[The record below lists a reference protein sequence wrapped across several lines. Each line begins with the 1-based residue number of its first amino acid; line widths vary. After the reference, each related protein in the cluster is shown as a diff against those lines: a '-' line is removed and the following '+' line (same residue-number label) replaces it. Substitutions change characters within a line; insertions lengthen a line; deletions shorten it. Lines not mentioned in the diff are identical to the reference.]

1 MATRTGAKPTRKR
14 PVSDAGRRGVRRFA
28 GNAKRGAK
36 KQLRK
41 HPFIGLLLQVLL
53 GAVAVVALIAGVVL
67 ESSLYYLVMALGAF
81 GALAIRRA
89 QQMERARQG
98 VPPKPTSRGPRTTAP
113 PPPPSSGPTPAGGV
127 VKCTATGRPAD
138 QCDCFSRHVATDDG
152 VKRYGRP
159 LGTPFGR
166 AKAGTK
172 S

>member
-1 MATRTGAKPTRKR
+1 M
-14 PVSDAGRRGVRRFA
+14 SDAGRRGVRRFA

-41 HPFIGLLLQVLL
+41 HPFIGLLLQVVL
-53 GAVAVVALIAGVVL
+53 GAVAVMALILGVVL

-98 VPPKPTSRGPRTTAP
+98 VPPRPTSRGPRTTP
-113 PPPPSSGPTPAGGV
+113 PPPPASSGPPPAAGGV
-127 VKCTATGRPAD
+127 VKCTATGRAATE
-138 QCDCFSRHVATDDG
+138 CDCFSRHVATDDG

-166 AKAGTK
+166 AKAGVK
-172 S
+172 